1 MAEPAAR
8 TLAEFSTGLTY
19 DAIPEAVRE
28 KAVLHVLDAFGAG
41 IAGLAMGEVPA
52 ARAVAEQMGGTPEAT
67 ALGIGGRLPA
77 GLAAFA
83 NAAAIHALDF
93 DDTHDAALVHSSAVI
108 GPVALACGEA
118 WGADGREVV
127 AAMVAG
133 FELSSRI
140 GLAGAGNLHVRGFHP
155 TSVCGIFAGASIAS
169 RLRGL
174 DIDVTTQA
182 LGISGSFGS
191 GVLEFLADG
200 SQTKPYHPAWAS
212 LGGVT
217 AAGLAANGGEGPATI
232 LEGRFGFLPTHLN
245 EGQYDVGAL
254 TAGLG
259 STWETMAVAIKPYPA
274 CHCTHTILDALRVII
289 DRDGIAAGDVASI
302 TCRVP
307 SEVAVRLVLEP
318 TERKKAPANPYEAKF
333 SLPFTIGA
341 MLVHDHVG
349 VDSFTEAAIVDP
361 AVLAVAERVDYVVEP
376 FPNGN
381 ADLAGAITVRTND
394 GRELVEEVLVPRGG
408 SDNPMNGDQIK
419 DKFRLNA
426 ALALSDADV
435 EAMVAAFDA
444 IAEDGVAPIAALL
457 AKAS

>member
-1 MAEPAAR
+1 MAAPAAR
-8 TLAEFSTGLTY
+8 VLAEFAAGLAY
-19 DAIPEAVRE
+19 DDIPAEVRE

-41 IAGLAMGEVPA
+41 LAGLAMGEMPA

-67 ALGIGGRLPA
+67 AMGISGRLPA

-118 WGADGREVV
+118 WGGDGRDVV

-174 DIDVTTQA
+174 DVDATTRA

-212 LGGVT
+212 LGGIT
-217 AAGLAANGGEGPATI
+217 ASALAANGGEGPETI

-245 EGQYDVGAL
+245 EGQFDVGAL

-259 STWETMAVAIKPYPA
+259 STWETSAVAIKPYPA
-274 CHCTHTILDALRVII
+274 CHCTHTILDALRTII
-289 DRDGIAAGDVASI
+289 DRDGIGADDVAGI

-318 TERKKAPANPYEAKF
+318 TARKKAPSNPYDAKF
-333 SLPFTIGA
+333 SLPFTVGS

-349 VDSFTEAAIVDP
+349 VDSFTPAAIADP
-361 AVLAVAERVDYVVEP
+361 AVLAVAERVDYIVEP
-376 FPNGN
+376 FPTGN
-381 ADLAGAITVRTND
+381 ADLAGAITVRTTD
-394 GRELVEEVLVPRGG
+394 GRSLVEEVLVPRGG
-408 SDNPMNGDQIK
+408 PDNPMSSEQIR

-426 ALALSDADV
+426 ALALSDAEV
-435 EAMVAAFDA
+435 ESLISAFDR

-457 AKAS
+457 ARAA